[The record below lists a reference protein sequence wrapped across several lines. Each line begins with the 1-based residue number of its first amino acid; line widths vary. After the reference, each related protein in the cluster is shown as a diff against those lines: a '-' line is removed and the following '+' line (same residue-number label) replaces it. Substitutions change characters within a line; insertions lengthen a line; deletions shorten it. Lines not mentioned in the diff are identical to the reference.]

1 MNMSD
6 QERLVRF
13 KLLGQDYTFYTG
25 ASEEEMNEVLDLVRK
40 MIEENVSGMPGTLP
54 ASRVAVMAC
63 LNLASKFMKLKRD
76 FEEYKVET
84 EGRINSINSQLEDL
98 FFFEK
103 KQS

>member
-1 MNMSD
+1 MSD

-13 KLLGQDYTFYTG
+13 KLLGQEYTFYTG
-25 ASEEEMNEVLDLVRK
+25 ASEEEMDEVLVLVRK

-76 FEEYKVET
+76 FEEYKVAT
-84 EGRINSINSQLEDL
+84 DGRINSINKQLEDL
-98 FFFEK
+98 LSLAGK
-103 KQS
+103 PSNL